1 MQKGSG
7 SHNAQ
12 ITLQGTYPTILN
24 LLQDSSTNQSYT
36 LTQNCVTA
44 GGCSVS
50 VTQQ

>member
-1 MQKGSG
+1 
-7 SHNAQ
+7 
-12 ITLQGTYPTILN
+12 LN
-24 LLQDSSTNQSYT
+24 LLQEGSTNKAYT